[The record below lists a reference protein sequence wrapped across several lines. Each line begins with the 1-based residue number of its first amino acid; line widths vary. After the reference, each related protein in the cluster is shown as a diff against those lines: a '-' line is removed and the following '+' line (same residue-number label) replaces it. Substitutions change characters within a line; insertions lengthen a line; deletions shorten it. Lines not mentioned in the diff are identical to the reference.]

1 MEFSDAGLE
10 PFGEELLQ
18 IAIPTDLS
26 LKSPLVFRMVRQL
39 AAHGCLPP
47 GGSPQAE
54 LVLDEA
60 LTNAMVHGNRLQ
72 RSKKVRVRLFAD
84 QAQWGAIIE
93 DEGEG
98 FSPQDL
104 PRPEELE
111 ATLGEAGRGI
121 MLMNSY
127 VDRLQYSARGN
138 RLMLVRHRQAEPEA
152 AEAAAPSVPSY
163 EEPPAG
169 AGTVWLR
176 QEGDV
181 ALAELLCERLAEE
194 TLEDVRATLGEA
206 LKASRALVLDMHRV
220 GYVSSRAI
228 GLLVGLHKL
237 ASERGSILILAA
249 LQGFVSGVLAAVN
262 LDRLFQICP
271 DREQAMAKARG
282 YLEERA

>member
-10 PFGEELLQ
+10 SFGEELLQ

-152 AEAAAPSVPSY
+152 APAAPPY

-181 ALAELLCERLAEE
+181 VLAELLCERLAEE
-194 TLEDVRATLGEA
+194 TLEDVRATLSEA
-206 LKASRALVLDMHRV
+206 LKASRVLVLDMHRV

-228 GLLVGLHKL
+228 SLLVSLHKF
-237 ASERGSILILAA
+237 ASERGGLLILAA
-249 LQGFVSGVLAAVN
+249 LQRFVSGVLAAVH
-262 LDRLFQICP
+262 LDRLLQISP

-282 YLEERA
+282 HLEKRA